1 MTNQA
6 IVTSE
11 PISAVWWLPEAA
23 IHYVVHTEL
32 GRSIRAIAR
41 DTGYQP
47 STVMRRVRRFEN
59 RREDPLVDGAFNRLS
74 GLPFD
79 HQNQDHSP
87 EETRTMTAT
96 IQAQFSPVCRQD
108 LSREA
113 KRVLRRLAES
123 GAVLAFAQDMEK
135 AVVVRDLPGGDTT
148 RTAVVDREVAEVM
161 ALNDWIRISGKGRIS
176 KYTITGVGRAALKR
190 MLADASD
197 ATGMREDT
205 DPFAG
210 QHRHM
215 APVCASPSG
224 RRRRPCYNLSES
236 PLSALARRKDKS
248 GQPFLTDDLVAAGE
262 RLREDFEMSQM
273 GPNVAQNWATYLNGP
288 QSGLAGSPGGGNAT
302 AESARGRVMAALEEL
317 GAGLGD
323 VVLRCCC
330 FLEGI
335 ETTEKSMGWSARSGK
350 VVLRIALQRLKRH
363 YDEQGAMANRLI
375 G

>member
-1 MTNQA
+1 
-6 IVTSE
+6 
-11 PISAVWWLPEAA
+11 
-23 IHYVVHTEL
+23 
-32 GRSIRAIAR
+32 
-41 DTGYQP
+41 
-47 STVMRRVRRFEN
+47 
-59 RREDPLVDGAFNRLS
+59 
-74 GLPFD
+74 
-79 HQNQDHSP
+79 
-87 EETRTMTAT
+87 MTAT
-96 IQAQFSPVCRQD
+96 IQAQFSPECRQD

-161 ALNDWIRISGKGRIS
+161 ALNDWIRITGKGRIS

-190 MLADASD
+190 MLAEAN
-197 ATGMREDT
+197 DT
-205 DPFAG
+205 TELHESADPFAG

-215 APVCASPSG
+215 DPVAQSPSG

-262 RLREDFEMSQM
+262 RLREDFEMSQL
-273 GPNVAQNWATYLNGP
+273 GPQVAQNWANILSEP
-288 QSGLAGSPGGGNAT
+288 QSDMDWASTCGNAT
-302 AESARGRVMAALEEL
+302 SEAARRRVMAALEEL